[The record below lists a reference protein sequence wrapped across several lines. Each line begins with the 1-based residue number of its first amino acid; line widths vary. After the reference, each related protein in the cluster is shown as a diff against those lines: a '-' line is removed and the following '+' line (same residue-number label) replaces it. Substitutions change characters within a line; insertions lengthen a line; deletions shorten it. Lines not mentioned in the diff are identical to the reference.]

1 MWVDVARRLSRIRMA
16 ASVFARLG
24 LAAFVFVTSI
34 AIAAQTPSS
43 NIVQRDA
50 SLFALS
56 PIYTVKPDGTIA
68 ELASGDPGTLR
79 SRNEAFDGSRQA
91 LLLFGAQQ
99 QEVAVQIVVPK
110 GKRYSARVIAL
121 DGVPVN
127 RVTFSTIAWSRGFP
141 DVVVPLDGSV
151 HRLRTFDVPL
161 DVPGLPRVANRIG
174 LLLMEVWIPKDASP
188 GLHRGTVAVLR
199 DGQEMARLA
208 VDLTVYPL
216 RLPDRPTFRMDYLSY
231 GSPLQQLGM
240 DARLGNGA
248 TGDVTLS
255 REALAAEQQAH
266 ALALDNRAFLDVLPY
281 ASQRGNPFYAYPV
294 SGTGSTATI
303 TSFAGFDERF
313 GPLLDGKVG
322 KYRTPPPIFELA
334 FNLNYPYKAQ
344 ADPAAQFD
352 WRPFKNSIPGGP
364 GQEPALRELENTW
377 RAVGQQTLA
386 HVAERG
392 WTNTAFEVF
401 NNQKSRQ
408 NNTSPWNL
416 DEPVAAAD
424 YQALRYLFTLAK
436 WSFDGAAAK
445 NIRVITRIDIGH
457 WECGRMR
464 TVDGQPAVC
473 YKAKA
478 FNSARAADTLRP
490 VVDRWVIGH
499 VHLHGA
505 QQLIGEYNTGG
516 VLFDEYG
523 GAGAGAAHAGEFAGL
538 AWTARRL
545 GIDGRVIY
553 QAGYGDPAMPGED
566 GAFYSGKTL
575 GFAGVLASRRVKL
588 WRDAVNDYDLLALA
602 DRSNPKGTA
611 ALIGRVTSNG
621 PSSDPDYRAKSK
633 SVETFVTNN
642 VEDLLRARRIAAA
655 LAAGQPPTPGVTLE
669 GSSSRYTPVG
679 TADRITGID

>member
-1 MWVDVARRLSRIRMA
+1 MG
-16 ASVFARLG
+16 ASVCARLG
-24 LAAFVFVTSI
+24 LAAFVFAIGIT
-34 AIAAQTPSS
+34 IAAQTPPSS
-43 NIVQRDA
+43 VGLSDV

-56 PIYTVKPDGTIA
+56 PIYTVRPDGTIA
-68 ELASGDPGTLR
+68 ELAGGEPGTLR
-79 SRNEAFDGSRQA
+79 SRNEAFDGSRQT

-99 QEVAVQIVVPK
+99 QEVAVQIVVPM
-110 GKRYSARVIAL
+110 GKRYSARLVAL
-121 DGVPVN
+121 DGVPAD
-127 RVTFSTIAWSRGFP
+127 RVTFSTIGWSRGLP
-141 DVVVPLDGSV
+141 DVIVPLDGSV
-151 HRLRTFDVPL
+151 NRLRTFDVPL
-161 DVPGLPRVANRIG
+161 ESPGLARVANRFG
-174 LLLMEVWIPKDASP
+174 LLLMEVWIPKEATP

-199 DGQEMARLA
+199 DGRELARLG

-240 DARLGNGA
+240 DVRLGNGA

-255 REALAAEQQAH
+255 RAALATEQQAH

-281 ASQRGNPFYAYPV
+281 ASQRGIPSYAYPV
-294 SGTGSTATI
+294 SGSGSKTTI

-322 KYRTPPPIFELA
+322 KYGTPPPIFELA
-334 FNLNYPYKAQ
+334 FNLNYPYNAQ
-344 ADPAAQFD
+344 ADPTAQFD
-352 WRPFKNSIPGGP
+352 WRPFKSAIPDGP
-364 GQEPALRELENTW
+364 GKEPALRELEETW

-392 WTNTAFEVF
+392 WTRTAFEVF
-401 NNQKSRQ
+401 NNQKPRR

-424 YQALRYLFTLAK
+424 YQALRYLLTLAK

-445 NIRVITRIDIGH
+445 RIRVITRLDIGH

-464 TVDGQPAVC
+464 TVDGRPTVC

-490 VVDRWVIGH
+490 VVDRWVVGH
-499 VHLHGA
+499 VHVHGA

-516 VLFDEYG
+516 VMFDEYG
-523 GAGAGAAHAGEFAGL
+523 GAGARAAHAGEFAGL

-545 GIDGRVIY
+545 GIDGRVVY
-553 QAGYGDPAMPGED
+553 QAGYEDPATPEGD
-566 GAFYSGKTL
+566 GAFYSGKAL

-588 WRDAVNDYDLLALA
+588 WRDAVNDYELLGLA
-602 DRSNPKGTA
+602 DRANPKATA
-611 ALIGRVTSNG
+611 ALIGRVTTTG

-642 VEDLLRARRIAAA
+642 VEDLLRARRLAAA
-655 LAAGQPPTPGVTLE
+655 LAAGQPLAPGLTLE
-669 GSSSRYTPVG
+669 GASSKYVPVG
-679 TADRITGID
+679 TADRIAGLE